1 MSSNQRTLFQTWGC
15 SVSHTSDRSKT
26 TAERTKTTSDRRKIT
41 ANRSKTTSE
50 RTKTTSDR
58 IKTTEQTD
66 SRSLWGETA
75 TAAADEGG
83 DDDDDVM
90 LVAVYEAERALEAGP
105 EPGFDPSAGRI
116 WIYPTNLPVRQYQLQ
131 ICEAALL
138 RNTLVCLPTGLGKTF
153 IAAVIMYNYYRW
165 FPAGKI
171 VFMAPTKP
179 LVAQQIQACHGVMGI
194 PQPHMAELT
203 GSTAAQHRRELWR
216 SRRVFFLTPQVMVN
230 DLCRN
235 TCPAAQVKCVVI
247 DEAHKATGN
256 HAYCQ
261 VVRELSNQSQRFRV
275 LALSATPGGDVKAVQ
290 QVISNLLI
298 SHIELRSEDSPD
310 VQTHVHQ
317 RSLEKIIV
325 PLGESLTGHQT
336 RYLQLLLPL
345 LVSHDLIFMSSVSR
359 TLQEYLLGLFTSHW
373 SAGMF
378 QLQFDL

>member
-15 SVSHTSDRSKT
+15 
-26 TAERTKTTSDRRKIT
+26 
-41 ANRSKTTSE
+41 N
-50 RTKTTSDR
+50 
-58 IKTTEQTD
+58 

-83 DDDDDVM
+83 DDDDDDVM

-336 RYLQLLLPL
+336 RYLQ
-345 LVSHDLIFMSSVSR
+345 VRETH
-359 TLQEYLLGLFTSHW
+359 G
-373 SAGMF
+373 
-378 QLQFDL
+378 